1 MLLMASMAKST
12 KTCYTRA
19 WELFGMCMVALNLTF
34 RGILDLPLHHSKI
47 LLFIGFLHMHG
58 YSSSTITTYVCALG
72 YIHRIKGFVNP
83 TTMLIVQKTL
93 AAVNKLNPS
102 VDSRLPITLPILEQL
117 NIALCHTVSCPYN
130 RVLLQAMNTTAFYG
144 LMRIGEITRDTEGG
158 ISLMLSNITIFHNH
172 IVLKI
177 TKFKYNLK
185 RQPFDI
191 VLCRKPQLS
200 ICPFTSLINYLKC
213 RGLQPGPLFC
223 FPNMQP
229 ISREFFISNLNMNL
243 TFCGLNVK
251 FYKSHSYRI
260 GGASYYASM
269 GMSDEEL
276 RLLGRWK
283 GDTFKRYIRCERI
296 LSAVNR

>member
-1 MLLMASMAKST
+1 MTSMAKST
-12 KTCYTRA
+12 KNCYTRA

-34 RGILDLPLHHSKI
+34 RGLIDLPLHYSKI
-47 LLFIGFLHMHG
+47 LLYIGFLHMNG
-58 YSSSTITTYVCALG
+58 YSSSTITTYVSALG
-72 YIHRIKGFVNP
+72 YIHKIKGLVNP
-83 TTMLIVQKTL
+83 TTMLVVQKAL
-93 AAVNKLNPS
+93 SAANKLNPS
-102 VDSRLPITLPILEQL
+102 VDSRLPITLTILEQL
-117 NIALCHTVSCPYN
+117 NLALCHTVSCPYN

-144 LMRIGEITRDTEGG
+144 LMRIGEITTDTDGG
-158 ISLMLSNITIFHNH
+158 ISLMLSNITIFKTY

-191 VLCRKPQLS
+191 VLCRQAQLS
-200 ICPFTSLINYLKC
+200 ICPFTSLINYLKY
-213 RGLQPGPLFC
+213 RGLKPGPLFC

-229 ISREFFISNLNMNL
+229 ISRDFFISKLNMNL
-243 TFCGLNVK
+243 TFCGLNIK
-251 FYKSHSYRI
+251 LYKSHSYRI

-269 GMSDEEL
+269 GLSDEEL

-296 LSAVNR
+296 LSAIDR